1 MAKSVYAKNIKRTIF
16 GSLGRYIAILAIIA
30 IGVGFFV
37 GVKNTK
43 ASMILTCDEYVN
55 EFDLYDFKLIST
67 YGFTEDDVE
76 ALSRVDEV
84 SAAEGAVYADFFS
97 EDRNNQSV
105 IIRAHSVT
113 DNVNRVDLAAG
124 RMPEKANEC
133 VADDFYFSEDDIGL
147 KLKVTDKNE
156 KGQKAAL
163 KFKEYEIV
171 GIAKSPY
178 YMLKR
183 ERGTTSIGDGKI
195 AAFIYMPVKGFTA
208 EYFTEIFI
216 TCKSQGYVYSEEYEE
231 NIDTAKGP
239 ITAAAEKQADI
250 RYNDIVGEAQ
260 AEIDDGRKELE
271 EGKAEFKSKKTSAE
285 NELKNAKNSL
295 DSSKKELASGKKE
308 LAKNKSTLKQQRAE
322 AVSGLNAAKAALAQA
337 EASGDEQLITTYTA
351 AVQQA
356 EAGIAQID
364 AGMAQIEAAEKEL
377 NNGEAQ
383 LASGY
388 EAYYENKAKAERE
401 FAKAEREL
409 DDAEKELDEAEEEL
423 ADLEPAEVFVQTR
436 DDNPG
441 FSSFDGNSDIV
452 DSIAKVFPVFFF
464 LIAALVCSTTMSRMV
479 EEERTQ
485 IGALR
490 ALGYTNGRIM
500 KKYMIYSGSA
510 AFIGCIIGYFAGSKF
525 FPLAI
530 WIAYGMM
537 FGFAPLEY
545 YFNWSLA
552 LISLIVSLICSMG
565 TTYFACKGQLAS
577 MPAEILRPKAPKA
590 GKRIILERIGFIWN
604 RLKFLHK
611 VTARNILRY
620 KKRMIMMIIGIGG
633 CAALVLAGFGM
644 DDSVAGISDHQ
655 YGNIEKHDVVVAF
668 SDELDKKEQKEFKEK
683 YRDDLKNTAVLQQ
696 STVTLKSG
704 EVSKTSTLIVTDD
717 ENISN
722 AIVMKESMSDEETIP
737 YPETGEA
744 VVNNKMAE
752 MLGVEVG
759 DEIIVEYDDTHHDT
773 LKISGIYRNYVN
785 SYLFINAETY
795 ESVTV
800 NDYEPSIMY
809 LTMAEG
815 SDVHQVADKISDS
828 EDIVAISVNEDVKV
842 GIDEMMQS
850 LNYIIILV
858 ILCAGAL
865 AFIVLFNLSN
875 INLTERVREIATIE
889 VLGFYPRETGAYVF
903 RENLILVI
911 LGIIAGLPTGMAL
924 HRFIMKQIQ
933 VDMVSFENVIEP
945 LSYIYTVITVLVFTF
960 IVDRVMRLKLKKINM
975 AEALKSIE

>member
-1 MAKSVYAKNIKRTIF
+1 MAKNAYAKNIKRTIF

-30 IGVGFFV
+30 VGVGFFV

-43 ASMILTCDEYVN
+43 ASMIETCDEYVS
-55 EFDLYDFKLIST
+55 EFALYDFRLIST
-67 YGFTEDDVE
+67 YGFTENDVK
-76 ALSRVDEV
+76 ALAETDEV
-84 SAAEGAVYADFFS
+84 SKAEGAVYADFFS
-97 EDRNNQSV
+97 EDRNGHSV
-105 IIRAHSVT
+105 IIRAHSLT
-113 DNVNRVDLAAG
+113 EDINMVNLIAG

-133 VADDFYFSEDDIGL
+133 VADDFYFSDDDIGMTL
-147 KLKVTDKNE
+147 NVTDKNE
-156 KGQKAAL
+156 KDQKEAL
-163 KFKEYEIV
+163 EFDEYKIV

-195 AAFIYMPVKGFTA
+195 AAFIYMPKEGMTA
-208 EYFTEIFI
+208 DYFSEIFI
-216 TCKSQGYVYSEEYEE
+216 TCRSQGYVYSEEYDE
-231 NIDTAKGP
+231 NIKAAEAS
-239 ITAAAEKQADI
+239 ITAAAEKRAKI
-250 RYNDIVGEAQ
+250 RYDDIVDEAQ

-271 EGKAEFKSKKTSAE
+271 EGKTEFKSEKTSA
-285 NELKNAKNSL
+285 
-295 DSSKKELASGKKE
+295 KKELADAKATLDSNKAKLTSGKKE
-308 LAKNKSTLKQQRAE
+308 LAKSKTDLNKQRTE
-322 AVSGLNAAKAALAQA
+322 AVNGLIAAKAALAQA
-337 EASGDEQLITTYTA
+337 EASGDQQMIAVYTA

-356 EAGIAQID
+356 EQGIAQID
-364 AGMAQIEAAEKEL
+364 EGLVQIAVNEKEL
-377 NNGEAQ
+377 ESAEAQ
-383 LASGY
+383 LEAGY
-388 EAYYENKAKAERE
+388 EEYYEGKAEAERE

-409 DDAEKELDEAEEEL
+409 DDAEKELNEAEEEL
-423 ADLEPAEVFVQTR
+423 ADLEEAEVFEQTR
-436 DDNPG
+436 EDNPG
-441 FSSFDGNSDIV
+441 FSAFDSNSDIV

-510 AFIGCIIGYFAGSKF
+510 AFIGCIIGFFAGSKF

-530 WIAYGMM
+530 WVAYGMM
-537 FGFAPLEY
+537 FGFAPLVY
-545 YFNWSLA
+545 YFDWQLA
-552 LISLIVSLICSMG
+552 MISLIVSLICSMG
-565 TTYFACKGQLAS
+565 TTYFACKGQLSS

-590 GKRIILERIGFIWN
+590 GKRIILERIDFIWS
-604 RLKFLHK
+604 RMKFLHK

-655 YGNIEKHDVVVAF
+655 YSNIEKYDVLVAF
-668 SDELDKKEQKEFKEK
+668 SDKIDKEEHKDFKEK
-683 YRDDLKNTAVLQQ
+683 YEDDIESAALLQQ
-696 STVTLKSG
+696 STVTLKNG
-704 EVSKTSTLIVTDD
+704 GISKTSNLIISDD
-717 ENISN
+717 KEISK
-722 AIVMKESMSDEETIP
+722 AIVMKESMDDEDMIP
-737 YPETGEA
+737 YPGKGEA
-744 VVNNKMAE
+744 VINNKMAE
-752 MLGVEVG
+752 MLGIEVG
-759 DEIIVEYDDTHHDT
+759 DEITVKYDDTHHDA
-773 LKISGIYRNYVN
+773 LKISGIYRNYVD
-785 SYLFINAETY
+785 SYLFINEDTY
-795 ESVTV
+795 EEVSV
-800 NDYEPSIMY
+800 NKYEPSIMY

-815 SDVHQVADKISDS
+815 RDVHQAADKISDS
-828 EDIVAISVNEDVKV
+828 ENILAISVNEDVKV

-858 ILCAGAL
+858 ILCAGVL

-924 HRFIMKQIQ
+924 HRFIMKQIN

-945 LSYIYTVITVLVFTF
+945 LSYIYTVITVLLFTF

-975 AEALKSIE
+975 AEAPKSIE